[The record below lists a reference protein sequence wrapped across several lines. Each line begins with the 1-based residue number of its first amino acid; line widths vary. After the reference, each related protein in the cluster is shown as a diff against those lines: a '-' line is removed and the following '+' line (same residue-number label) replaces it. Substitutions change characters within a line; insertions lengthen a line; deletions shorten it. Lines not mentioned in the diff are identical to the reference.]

1 MIFVNKMDR
10 TGADFYSVE
19 RQVADRLKANPV
31 PIQLPI
37 GAEENFKGIID
48 LVQMKAIV
56 LYWMKMLQWVLTTML
71 KKFQLDLMDQAEEYR
86 END

>member
-56 LYWMKMLQWVLTTML
+56 WDEDAAMGSNYHVEEIPA
-71 KKFQLDLMDQAEEYR
+71 DLMDQAEEYR
-86 END
+86 EK